1 MKRSKSRIN
10 SSIDKR
16 IFSNKFLDIERCQEE
31 LIKMRIKYNKLNQEY
46 LELKVEYNKLEREYR
61 YNIKLM
67 EAIIKE
73 ANASVVTEFLDEEKN
88 NDNNNT
94 SNNNE
99 IKQNNLSKSTIR
111 ILREKSIYE
120 RLKQEIMG
128 LKDEIRE
135 KENIIYELKN
145 NIKTSKFKE
154 LDLKYAEVFKE
165 LSEVKKRNELLE
177 NMQQDYINSKN
188 QIIFLLQ
195 QIDLYK
201 KDNKRQKEQVEK
213 LVLNQ
218 QNFVMEKEEND
229 NQKNMEEQKIKML
242 KYENDKLKK
251 RIKDMDS
258 KNYIY
263 SEEIEKLKSQKQ
275 NQIDKSILKKDNEI
289 RRYKSQIVELK
300 LEISKLQKKLEEKNS
315 ISNNIFTNKK
325 INRPNNNNN
334 NAFNKTF

>member
-229 NQKNMEEQKIKML
+229 NQKN
-242 KYENDKLKK
+242 KK
-251 RIKDMDS
+251 
-258 KNYIY
+258 
-263 SEEIEKLKSQKQ
+263 
-275 NQIDKSILKKDNEI
+275 
-289 RRYKSQIVELK
+289 
-300 LEISKLQKKLEEKNS
+300 
-315 ISNNIFTNKK
+315 
-325 INRPNNNNN
+325 
-334 NAFNKTF
+334 